1 MRSLGFIYSLFF
13 IHRYMDSLLGY
24 PKILMVLVTEPHL
37 RYSLSAFITCFLE
50 YISQFLSVPVRVQV
64 FIRTTNFPILIL
76 PYRCLFDIHILE
88 SKKAD
93 QNISATAGNIQNSL
107 FTYSSLNTTVC

>member
-13 IHRYMDSLLGY
+13 IHRYIDSLLGY

-37 RYSLSAFITCFLE
+37 RYSLSAFNTCFLE

-64 FIRTTNFPILIL
+64 FVRTPKTKQTLQ
-76 PYRCLFDIHILE
+76 
-88 SKKAD
+88 K
-93 QNISATAGNIQNSL
+93 NITEEAGL
-107 FTYSSLNTTVC
+107 T

>member
-13 IHRYMDSLLGY
+13 IHRYIDSLLGY

-37 RYSLSAFITCFLE
+37 RYSLSAFNTCFLE

-64 FIRTTNFPILIL
+64 FVRTPWLSFFVKFYLNLCSILW
-76 PYRCLFDIHILE
+76 YC
-88 SKKAD
+88 
-93 QNISATAGNIQNSL
+93 
-107 FTYSSLNTTVC
+107 VV